1 MKAMIFGLLASFV
14 GSTAVFAQDDGSLC
28 HHAGL
33 TYSPSSLIAM
43 GSSIQRCAVTQ
54 SGVSVWTPVVSEDKE
69 AISANCVSG
78 GREFG
83 QGSLISAGSLQ
94 LQCSRGIWYPS

>member
-1 MKAMIFGLLASFV
+1 MKAVIFGLLASIA
-14 GSTAVFAQDDGSLC
+14 GSCAAFAQDDGSLC

-43 GSSIQRCAVTQ
+43 GKSIQRCAVTE

-83 QGSLISAGSLQ
+83 QGSTLSAGSLE
-94 LQCSRGIWYPS
+94 LQCSRGVWYPS